1 MWKQE
6 GEVLLG
12 SPIGATVAFLLL
24 QHKRELGVK
33 QVTDVTI
40 FRDGDEDDGAVP
52 LVHLLFGI
60 YDVPEPVNPGEEVNR
75 DINLRQERLRK
86 EKKDVARM
94 HEFRLDSAG
103 NVQLDSRVV
112 V

>member
-1 MWKQE
+1 
-6 GEVLLG
+6 VLLG
-12 SPIGATVAFLLL
+12 SPIGATVALMLL

-40 FRDGDEDDGAVP
+40 FDGEEDDGGVP

-75 DINLRQERLRK
+75 GMNLRQERVQK
-86 EKKDVARM
+86 KKKDAVRM
-94 HEFRLDSAG
+94 HEFRLDCAG
-103 NVQLDSRVV
+103 TVQLDSWGRGLE
-112 V
+112 